1 MKATMKLVQCVA
13 LAVLGLLVRAVFLE
27 PAMALPAD
35 VETGVPFSFD
45 NREVNAALVALYEN
59 DPAIWKPEQ
68 LFLIGM
74 CYIFEQRLDEALA
87 VFEKLHAQAPSNPRF
102 LTDLGNIHH
111 MKGELDEA
119 EGLYQQAWRESRYV
133 TALKQLAA
141 LQVQTKGSASLEPLI
156 GDLLEYRSGHPESL
170 EIQKLL
176 LMYSL
181 QTPDI
186 EAGGRIY
193 ARVVRDLSKETI
205 EENEDLRRLVLL
217 ATLHFKEAA
226 DAKAAAGGTET
237 AEVKTED

>member
-1 MKATMKLVQCVA
+1 MKAKMKQVQWIA
-13 LAVLGLLVRAVFLE
+13 LALSGLLVGAVFLE
-27 PAMALPAD
+27 PAMALPVD

-45 NREVNAALVALYEN
+45 NREVNAALVTLYEN

-74 CYIFEQRLDEALA
+74 CYAVEQRLDEALA
-87 VFEKLHAQAPSNPRF
+87 VFEKLHAQDLSNPRF

-119 EGLYQQAWRESRYV
+119 ERLYQQAWQESRYA
-133 TALKQLAA
+133 TALKQLAV
-141 LQVQTKGSASLEPLI
+141 LYVQTKGSASLEPLV

-181 QTPDI
+181 QSPDI
-186 EAGGRIY
+186 EAGGRVY
-193 ARVVRDLSKETI
+193 ARVARSLSKETI

-217 ATLHFKEAA
+217 ATLRFKEAA
-226 DAKAAAGGTET
+226 DTKAAAGGAET
-237 AEVKTED
+237 ADVETDD

>member
-1 MKATMKLVQCVA
+1 MKATMKLVQWVA

-102 LTDLGNIHH
+102 LTDLGAIHH

-141 LQVQTKGSASLEPLI
+141 LQVQTKGSASFSNT
-156 GDLLEYRSGHPESL
+156 GAGTRKVWKSRSCFSCTACRPPTS
-170 EIQKLL
+170 
-176 LMYSL
+176 
-181 QTPDI
+181 
-186 EAGGRIY
+186 
-193 ARVVRDLSKETI
+193 
-205 EENEDLRRLVLL
+205 RLAV
-217 ATLHFKEAA
+217 ASMRAWC
-226 DAKAAAGGTET
+226 GT
-237 AEVKTED
+237 